1 MTPGRSTLF
10 SSSVLK
16 ETPRG
21 PAGAD
26 SSLLFLG
33 LCPAIAVSV
42 RVIDAL
48 WMSAGVTFVLV
59 LSSLAM
65 SLLAREGGAGGNSGD
80 DTGGA
85 PGWNAGPAG
94 LLRALIIT
102 SLLTTFFEAAL
113 LVQAPSVSASLGI
126 YAPLIAVNCLVLGF
140 DLPGTSRSAPGASV
154 AAALR
159 RGIGF
164 AMALV
169 LIALVR
175 EVIGAGTITLF
186 PIASFGGTIAIPGLV
201 EQPARALG
209 GAGGALLC
217 LGYLAAAARA
227 AAARPAAKSE
237 RGGSTR

>member
-1 MTPGRSTLF
+1 MIPGRFTLF
-10 SSSVLK
+10 SGPVLK
-16 ETPRG
+16 EPPRG
-21 PAGAD
+21 PPGA
-26 SSLLFLG
+26 SLLFLG

-65 SLLAREGGAGGNSGD
+65 SLLTREGGSGGSSGD
-80 DTGGA
+80 DTGDA
-85 PGWNAGPAG
+85 PGWSAGQAG
-94 LLRALIIT
+94 SLSALVIT
-102 SLLTTFFEAAL
+102 SFLTAFFEAAL
-113 LVQAPSVSASLGI
+113 LVRAPLASASLGI
-126 YAPLIAVNCLVLGF
+126 YAPLIAVNCLVLGL
-140 DLPGTSRSAPGASV
+140 DTPGASRSAPGASV
-154 AAALR
+154 TAALR
-159 RGIGF
+159 KGIGF
-164 AMALV
+164 AAALV

-186 PIASFGGTIAIPGLV
+186 PIAAFGGTIAIPGLV

-227 AAARPAAKSE
+227 VAARAAAKSE
-237 RGGSTR
+237 RGRSS